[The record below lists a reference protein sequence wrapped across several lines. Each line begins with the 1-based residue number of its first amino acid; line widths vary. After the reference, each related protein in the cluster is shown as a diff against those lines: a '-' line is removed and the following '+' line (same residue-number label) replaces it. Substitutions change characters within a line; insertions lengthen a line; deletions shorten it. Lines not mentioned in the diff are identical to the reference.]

1 VGLIVGGVR
10 SDKEDYLNSLK
21 SLIKELNLEENI
33 IFTGSQSK
41 IEQIY
46 ALSDVVISSSKKP
59 ESFGRAVAE
68 AICMNKPVIATNHG
82 GVKDIIIENENGFFF
97 EVGDDKEL
105 ADNILK
111 SRILK
116 FDGYGYI
123 SNNFS
128 LKNMVNRTLEVYRN
142 L

>member
-1 VGLIVGGVR
+1 
-10 SDKEDYLNSLK
+10 
-21 SLIKELNLEENI
+21 
-33 IFTGSQSK
+33 
-41 IEQIY
+41 
-46 ALSDVVISSSKKP
+46 
-59 ESFGRAVAE
+59 
-68 AICMNKPVIATNHG
+68 MNKPVIATNHG

-111 SRILK
+111 SRTLK

-123 SNNFS
+123 SDNFS
-128 LKNMVNRTLEVYRN
+128 LKNMLDRTLEVYRN